1 MFLKKLIKQ
10 FLIKHFDFIYYG
22 AYHNQVKFIE
32 ILKYFFSRKKK
43 IIFNNTVIT
52 FPIKSFFVYHFFKD
66 NAALRDGD
74 FEKKNIMLYKSIVN
88 NFNILID
95 VGANIGFYSMLFSSK
110 TRNLSY
116 AIELNPMTFYHLN
129 LITRKNKN
137 IKTYNLAI
145 TDKNSFIDYPKFQP
159 VKMSLKLNNKSYL
172 DLGSI
177 TIPTQT
183 IDSFLKKNL
192 LEKKTDTSNLFLK
205 IDIEGEETNLF
216 KDSDLLIKEIKPFI
230 LLELHSPKFI
240 KLEDSVN
247 ILKYLDDNSYECY
260 DVNQGLKYIEI
271 KEYNNEKFLLCVPKD
286 KKDKLNKI
294 KKEIL

>member
-1 MFLKKLIKQ
+1 MFLKKQIKK
-10 FLIKHFDFIYYG
+10 FLIKHFDFVCYG
-22 AYHNQVKFIE
+22 AYHSQIKFIE
-32 ILKYFFSRKKK
+32 VLKYIFSLKKK
-43 IIFNNTVIT
+43 IIFNNTVVI

-74 FEKKNIMLYKSIVN
+74 FEKNNIKLFKSIVN

-110 TRNLSY
+110 TGNLSY
-116 AIELNPMTFYHLN
+116 AIELNPMTSYHLN

-145 TDKNSFIDYPKFQP
+145 TDKNSFIDYPKFHP
-159 VKMSLKLNNKSYL
+159 IKMSLKLKNKSYL
-172 DLGSI
+172 DLGSVK
-177 TIPTQT
+177 IPTYT

-205 IDIEGEETNLF
+205 IDIEGAETNLF
-216 KDSDLLIKEIKPFI
+216 KGSDLLIKEIKPFI
-230 LLELHSPKFI
+230 LLELHTAEIIKF
-240 KLEDSVN
+240 EDAVN

-271 KEYNNEKFLLCVPKD
+271 KEYNNEKFLLCIPKD

-294 KKEIL
+294 KKEFS

>member
-1 MFLKKLIKQ
+1 MFLKKQIKK
-10 FLIKHFDFIYYG
+10 FLIKHFDFVYYG
-22 AYHNQVKFIE
+22 AYHSQIKFIE
-32 ILKYFFSRKKK
+32 VLKYIFSLKKK
-43 IIFNNTVIT
+43 FFFNNTVVI

-74 FEKKNIMLYKSIVN
+74 FEKNNIKLFKSIVN
-88 NFNILID
+88 NFNVFID

-110 TRNLSY
+110 TENFSY

-137 IKTYNLAI
+137 IKTYNLGI
-145 TDKNSFIDYPKFQP
+145 TDKNSFINYPKFHP
-159 VKMSLKLNNKSYL
+159 VKMSLRLNNESFL

-177 TIPTQT
+177 TIPTHT
-183 IDSFLKKNL
+183 IDSFLNKNL

-205 IDIEGEETNLF
+205 IDIEGAETKLF
-216 KDSDLLIKEIKPFI
+216 KGSDLLIKEIKPFI
-230 LLELHSPKFI
+230 LLELHSANII
-240 KLEDSVN
+240 KLEDAVK
-247 ILKYLDDNSYECY
+247 ILKYLDNNSYECY

-271 KEYNNEKFLLCVPKD
+271 KEYNNQKNLLCVPKD
-286 KKDKLNKI
+286 KKEKLNII